1 VLGGQLGTGNSLE
14 TIKLWFAGTEVAG
27 LIVTALAT
35 KPANRTE
42 KTDAWAR
49 SFIVVVT
56 FVGDYFVWLWKLG
69 ESSSIVPPPQRLC
82 IFNAYLEG
90 IHLLQY

>member
-1 VLGGQLGTGNSLE
+1 VLGGQLGTGNALE
-14 TIKLWFAGTEVAG
+14 TTKLWFPETEVVG

-49 SFIVVVT
+49 SFIMVVT
-56 FVGDYFVWLWKLG
+56 FVGDCFVWLWKLG
-69 ESSSIVPPPQRLC
+69 ESPSIVPSPQRLC
-82 IFNAYLEG
+82 GFYAY
-90 IHLLQY
+90 

>member
-1 VLGGQLGTGNSLE
+1 VLGGQLGTGNALE
-14 TIKLWFAGTEVAG
+14 TTKLWFAGTEVDG

-49 SFIVVVT
+49 SFMMVVT
-56 FVGDYFVWLWKLG
+56 FVGDWFVWLWKLG
-69 ESSSIVPPPQRLC
+69 ESSSIVSPLQRLC
-82 IFNAYLEG
+82 VFYT
-90 IHLLQY
+90 Y